1 MKRFFDLVDLV
12 KKLERQVFTRRHKDG
27 LVWRGEAQP
36 TMPEDRLIQAAK
48 GCQLAAEILKGC
60 GHAVD
65 WQCAAAKTSFRLR
78 LIIKDLQRI
87 VDFLDRKSANSDR
100 FNERLEKTYFGNEV
114 VKSDN
119 G

>member
-1 MKRFFDLVDLV
+1 MKRFFDLDELV
-12 KKLERQVFTRRHKDG
+12 GKLERQVFTRRHKDG
-27 LVWRGEAQP
+27 LVWRGEVQP
-36 TMPEDRLIQAAK
+36 TMPEDRLTQAAK

-60 GHAVD
+60 GHPVD
-65 WQCAAAKTSFRLR
+65 WQFAAAKTAFRLR

-87 VDFLDRKSANSDR
+87 VDFLDSKSANSER
-100 FNERLEKTYFGNEV
+100 FKPMLEKTYFGNEV

>member
-1 MKRFFDLVDLV
+1 MKRYYDLDELV
-12 KKLERQVFTRRHKDG
+12 AKLEKQVFTRLCKD
-27 LVWRGEAQP
+27 VPIWRGEAQP

-48 GCQLAAEILKGC
+48 GCQLAAENLKGC

>member
-1 MKRFFDLVDLV
+1 MKRFFDLEDLV
-12 KKLERQVFTRRHKDG
+12 KKLERQVFSRRHKDG

-48 GCQLAAEILKGC
+48 GCQLAADILKLC
-60 GHAVD
+60 GHQVD
-65 WQCAAAKTSFRLR
+65 WPFAAAKTAFRLR

-87 VDFLDRKSANSDR
+87 VDFLDSKSVGSDR
-100 FNERLEKTYFGNEV
+100 FNPILEKTYFGNEV

>member
-1 MKRFFDLVDLV
+1 MKRFFDLEDLV

-48 GCQLAAEILKGC
+48 GCQLAADILKLC
-60 GHAVD
+60 EHQVD
-65 WQCAAAKTSFRLR
+65 WQFAAAKTAFRLR

-87 VDFLDRKSANSDR
+87 VDFLDSKSANSER
-100 FNERLEKTYFGNEV
+100 FNPLMEKTYFGNEV

>member
-1 MKRFFDLVDLV
+1 MKRFYDLDELV
-12 KKLERQVFTRRHKDG
+12 AKLERQVFTRRHKDG

-36 TMPEDRLIQAAK
+36 AMPEDRLIQAAK
-48 GCQLAAEILKGC
+48 GCLLAAEILKLC

-65 WQCAAAKTSFRLR
+65 WQFAAAKTAFRLK

-87 VDFLDRKSANSDR
+87 VDFLDSKSANSER
-100 FNERLEKTYFGNEV
+100 FKPMLEKTYFGNEV